1 MTSAR
6 PYLVRALIDWIVDNG
21 CTPYVVIA
29 ADGPGTESLRDYATD
44 GRLVLNVS
52 ATATRNLTVEDD
64 SLEVD
69 CRFGG
74 RSVHIGAPIGAVIAV
89 YARENNMGM
98 VFDVEDGDTPTKPEP
113 PSPPKLSLVK

>member
-6 PYLVRALIDWIVDNG
+6 PYLVRALIDWIIDND

-29 ADGPGTESLRDYATD
+29 ADAPGTESLRDYATD
-44 GRLVLNVS
+44 DRLVLNVS
-52 ATATRNLTVEDD
+52 ASATRNLTVDSD

-74 RSVHIGAPIGAVIAV
+74 QSVHVGAPIGAVIAV
-89 YARENNMGM
+89 YARETSMGM
-98 VFDVEDGDTPTKPEP
+98 VFELEDVDTPTKPEP
-113 PSPPKLSLVK
+113 PSPPKLTLVR